1 MEFMRN
7 IKLSIS
13 YDGSNY
19 HGWQK
24 QPGVATIQETVE
36 HAIKKMVGHKVNLIG
51 SGRTDA
57 GVHAICQSANFFTN
71 SGISSRGFEM
81 GLNSLLPP
89 DISVL
94 KAQDVPKDFHARKSA
109 VAKSYLYRIVISD
122 KRLPLIY
129 RRAWI
134 VKEKLDLKDM
144 ILATK
149 TLKGQHDFSSFMA
162 AGSSVK
168 TTIRHI
174 NHIEIRKTFCHE
186 YLPFEIEE
194 YQIRVKA
201 NGFLKYMVRNI
212 TGLLKE
218 IGTGRLPWQM
228 ASRILKA
235 RDRTA
240 APSTAPAHGLYLE
253 QVEY

>member
-1 MEFMRN
+1 MRN

-24 QPGVATIQETVE
+24 QPGVATVQETLE
-36 HAIKKMVGHKVNLIG
+36 HAIQKMVGHKINLVG

-71 SGISSRGFEM
+71 SGIPLHGFEK

-94 KAQDVPKDFHARKSA
+94 EAQDVPKDFHARKNA
-109 VAKSYLYRIVISD
+109 LAKSYMYRIVISD

-129 RRAWI
+129 RKAWI
-134 VKEKLDLKDM
+134 VRERLGLKDM
-144 ILATK
+144 TLAAK
-149 TLKGQHDFSSFMA
+149 ALKGRHDFSSFMA
-162 AGSSVK
+162 AGSSVR
-168 TTIRHI
+168 TTIRQI
-174 NHIEIRKTFCHE
+174 NHIEIRKTICHE

-218 IGTGRLPWQM
+218 IGTGRLQWQM
-228 ASRILKA
+228 ASRVLAA
-235 RDRTA
+235 RDRTV
-240 APSTAPAHGLYLE
+240 APATAPAYGLYLE